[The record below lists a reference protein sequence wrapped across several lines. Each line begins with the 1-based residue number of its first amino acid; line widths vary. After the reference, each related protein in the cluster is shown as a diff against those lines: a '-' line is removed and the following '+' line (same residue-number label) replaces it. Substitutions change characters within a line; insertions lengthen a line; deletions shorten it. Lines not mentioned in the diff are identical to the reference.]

1 MHYGANYFSANGKP
15 TITLKQSSI
24 VIGQREQLSA
34 TDIAEI
40 RALYGC

>member
-1 MHYGANYFSANGKP
+1 MHYPATAFSANGRP
-15 TITLKQSSI
+15 TIVPKRSNVVL
-24 VIGQREQLSA
+24 GQREVLSA